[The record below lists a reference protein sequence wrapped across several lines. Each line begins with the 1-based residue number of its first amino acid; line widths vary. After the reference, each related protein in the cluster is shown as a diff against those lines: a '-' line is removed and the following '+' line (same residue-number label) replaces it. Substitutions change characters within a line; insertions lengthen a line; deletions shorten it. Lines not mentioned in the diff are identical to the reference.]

1 MIREAI
7 ARLIAGENLSRE
19 EAYRTMLEI
28 MNGETTESQIA
39 GFVIALRVKGET
51 VDEIVG
57 SALAMREKAEKLHID
72 KDVILDTCGTGGDNA
87 GTFNISTAAALVA
100 SAAGATVA
108 KHGNRA
114 VSSKSGSADV
124 LKALGLNL
132 DGLDMQKTERALREI
147 GLAFLFAPLH
157 HKSMRFA
164 APVRRDLGVRT
175 IFNLLG
181 PLTNPAG
188 ANRQLIGVYNKEL
201 VAPIAEVL
209 RDLGSQAALVVH
221 GEPTMDEVSL
231 CGKTLVAE
239 LKFGKIEKYEVAPED
254 FGFKRVDL
262 NDLVVRNQEES
273 VEAFMMAIKGA
284 DSPFYNAVLLNAG
297 AAIYVAGI
305 ERAIDSGIARAR
317 QVIAKGLAEKK
328 LRSLIEITGL
338 GQPSSPSERV
348 PSGQA

>member
-1 MIREAI
+1 MIRESI
-7 ARLIAGENLSRE
+7 AKLVASEDISRD

-28 MNGETTESQIA
+28 MNGEATESQIA
-39 GFVIALRVKGET
+39 GYLVALRMKGET

-57 SALAMREKAEKLHID
+57 SALAMREKAEKLRID
-72 KDVILDTCGTGGDNA
+72 KDVILDTCGTGGDSA
-87 GTFNISTAAALVA
+87 STFNISTAAALVA
-100 SAAGATVA
+100 AAAGATVA
-108 KHGNRA
+108 KHGGRA

-132 DGLDMQKTERALREI
+132 DGLDLMKTERALNEI
-147 GLAFLFAPLH
+147 GIAFLFAPLH

-175 IFNLLG
+175 LFNLLG

-188 ANRQLIGVYNKEL
+188 ANRQLIGVYSKTL
-201 VAPIAEVL
+201 VEPVAQVL

-239 LKFGKIEKYEVAPED
+239 LKLGKISTYEIEPEN
-254 FGFKRVDL
+254 FGLNRVEL
-262 NDLVVRNQEES
+262 STLVVRNQEEA
-273 VEAFMMAIKGA
+273 VEAFMTAIRGRE
-284 DSPFYNAVLLNAG
+284 SPFHDAVLLNAG

-305 ERAIDSGIARAR
+305 ERDIKSGVARAR
-317 QVIAKGLAEKK
+317 SVIAKGLAESK
-328 LRSLIEITGL
+328 LRSLVEITG
-338 GQPSSPSERV
+338 
-348 PSGQA
+348 A

>member
-1 MIREAI
+1 MMRESI
-7 ARLIAGENLSRE
+7 AKVVAGENLSRD

-39 GFVIALRVKGET
+39 GFVIGLRIKGET

-57 SALAMREKAEKLHID
+57 SALAMREKADKLHVD
-72 KDVILDTCGTGGDNA
+72 NDVILDTCGTGGDNA

-124 LKALGLNL
+124 LRALGLDL
-132 DGLDMQKTERALREI
+132 DGLDLEKTDRALKEI

-157 HKSMRFA
+157 HKSMKFA

-188 ANRQLIGVYNKEL
+188 ANRQLIGVYSKNL
-201 VAPIAEVL
+201 VEPTAKVL
-209 RDLGSQAALVVH
+209 RELGSQAALVVH
-221 GEPTMDEVSL
+221 GEPTMDEISL

-239 LKFGKIEKYEVAPED
+239 LKLGEINMYELTPEQ
-254 FGFKRVDL
+254 FGFKRVIPGE
-262 NDLVVRNQEES
+262 LVARNQD
-273 VEAFMMAIKGA
+273 EAVDAFLKAIRGE
-284 DSPFYNAVLLNAG
+284 DSPSYNAVLLNAG

-305 ERAIDSGIARAR
+305 ERDINSGIVKARD
-317 QVIAKGLAEKK
+317 VIAKGAPEKK
-328 LRSLIEITGL
+328 LHSLIEITGAASTGSL
-338 GQPSSPSERV
+338 RV
-348 PSGQA
+348 

>member
-7 ARLIAGENLSRE
+7 AKLVVGENLSRE

-57 SALAMREKAEKLHID
+57 SALAMREKADKLHVD

-132 DGLDMQKTERALREI
+132 DGLNLEKTERTLREI

-188 ANRQLIGVYNKEL
+188 ANRQLIGVYNRNL
-201 VAPIAEVL
+201 VGPIAEVL
-209 RDLGSQAALVVH
+209 RELGSQAALVVH
-221 GEPTMDEVSL
+221 GEPTMDEISL
-231 CGKTLVAE
+231 CGKTYVAE
-239 LKFGKIEKYEVAPED
+239 LKTGEIEKYELRPED
-254 FGFKRVDL
+254 FGFARVDL
-262 NDLVVRNQEES
+262 NDLVVRDQVES
-273 VEAFMMAIKGA
+273 VDAFLKAIRGA
-284 DSPFYNAVLLNAG
+284 DSPFCNAVLLNAG

-305 ERAIDSGIARAR
+305 ERDIKAGIARAR
-317 QVIAKGLAEKK
+317 DVIAKGLVETK
-328 LRSLIEITGL
+328 LQSLIEITGMDST
-338 GQPSSPSERV
+338 GSPKV
-348 PSGQA
+348 

>member
-7 ARLIAGENLSRE
+7 AKLVVGENISRE

-39 GFVIALRVKGET
+39 GFVVALRVKGET

-57 SALAMREKAEKLHID
+57 SALAMREKADKLHID
-72 KDVILDTCGTGGDNA
+72 TDVILDTCGTGGDNA

-100 SAAGATVA
+100 SAAGAIVA

-124 LKALGLNL
+124 LKALGLDL
-132 DGLDMQKTERALREI
+132 DGLNLEKTERALREI

-188 ANRQLIGVYNKEL
+188 ANRQLIGVYNKSL
-201 VAPIAEVL
+201 VGPIAEVL
-209 RDLGSQAALVVH
+209 RELGSQAALVVH
-221 GEPTMDEVSL
+221 GEPTMDEISL
-231 CGKTLVAE
+231 CGNTYVAE
-239 LKFGKIEKYEVAPED
+239 LKNGEIEKYELRPED
-254 FGFKRVDL
+254 FGFRRVDL
-262 NDLVVRNQEES
+262 NDLVVRDQVES
-273 VEAFMMAIKGA
+273 VDAFLMAIRGA
-284 DSPFYNAVLLNAG
+284 ESPFCNAVLLNAG
-297 AAIYVAGI
+297 AAIYIAGI
-305 ERAIDSGIARAR
+305 ERDIRAGIARAR
-317 QVIAKGLAEKK
+317 DVIAKGLVETK
-328 LRSLIEITGL
+328 LHSLIEITGMDST
-338 GQPSSPSERV
+338 GSQKI
-348 PSGQA
+348 

>member
-7 ARLIAGENLSRE
+7 AKLVAGESLLRD

-28 MNGETTESQIA
+28 MNGEATESQIA
-39 GFVIALRVKGET
+39 GFLVALRIKGET

-57 SALAMREKAEKLHID
+57 CALAMREKADKLHID
-72 KDVILDTCGTGGDNA
+72 KEIILDTCGTGGDNA
-87 GTFNISTAAALVA
+87 GTFNISTASAIIA
-100 SAAGATVA
+100 SAAGAIVA

-114 VSSKSGSADV
+114 ISSKSGSADI

-132 DGLDMQKTERALREI
+132 DGLDFQKTERALNEI

-188 ANRQLIGVYNKEL
+188 ANRQLIGVYSKSL
-201 VAPIAEVL
+201 VEMIAEVL
-209 RDLGSQAALVVH
+209 RDLGSQAAIVVH
-221 GEPTMDEVSL
+221 GDPTMDEISL
-231 CGKTLVAE
+231 CGKTNIAE
-239 LKFGKIEKYEVAPED
+239 LRLGKIEKYEITPED
-254 FGFKRVDL
+254 FGFKRVGIS
-262 NDLVVRNQEES
+262 DLVVRNQEEA
-273 VEAFMMAIKGA
+273 VEAFMMAIRGHY
-284 DSPFYNAVLLNAG
+284 SPFYDAVLLNAG

-305 ERAIDSGIARAR
+305 ECDMKAGINRAR
-317 QVIAKGLAEKK
+317 DVIGRGLAEDK
-328 LRSLIEITGL
+328 LRALVRITGMDSTGL
-338 GQPSSPSERV
+338 TQL
-348 PSGQA
+348 

>member
-1 MIREAI
+1 MIRETIAKLI
-7 ARLIAGENLSRE
+7 ARESISRD

-39 GFVIALRVKGET
+39 GYLVALRMKGET

-57 SALAMREKAEKLHID
+57 SALAMREKADKLRID
-72 KDVILDTCGTGGDNA
+72 KEVILDTCGTGGDNA
-87 GTFNISTAAALVA
+87 GTFNISTAAAIVA
-100 SAAGATVA
+100 SAAGAIVA

-132 DGLDMQKTERALREI
+132 DGLDIPKTERSLREI

-175 IFNLLG
+175 VFNLLG

-188 ANRQLIGVYNKEL
+188 ANRQLIGVYGKAL
-201 VAPIAEVL
+201 VEPIAEVL
-209 RDLGSQAALVVH
+209 RDLGSQGALVVH
-221 GEPTMDEVSL
+221 GEPTMDEISL

-239 LKFGKIEKYEVAPED
+239 LKLGKIEKYEIAPED
-254 FGFKRVDL
+254 FGFKRVGL
-262 NDLVVRNQEES
+262 SDLVVRNQEES
-273 VEAFMMAIKGA
+273 VEAFMMAIRGRE
-284 DSPFYNAVLLNAG
+284 SPFYDAVLLNAG

-305 ERAIDSGIARAR
+305 ERDVKAGINQARD
-317 QVIAKGLAEKK
+317 VIAKGLAENK
-328 LRSLIEITGL
+328 LRALIEITGL
-338 GQPSSPSERV
+338 
-348 PSGQA
+348 

>member
-1 MIREAI
+1 MIRETI
-7 ARLIAGENLSRE
+7 ARLIAREDISRDD
-19 EAYRTMLEI
+19 AYRTMLEI
-28 MNGETTESQIA
+28 MNGEATESQIA
-39 GFVIALRVKGET
+39 GFLVALRMKGET

-57 SALAMREKAEKLHID
+57 SALAMREKAEKLRID
-72 KDVILDTCGTGGDNA
+72 KEVILDTCGTGGDNA
-87 GTFNISTAAALVA
+87 STFNISTAAALVA

-114 VSSKSGSADV
+114 ISSKSGSADV

-132 DGLDMQKTERALREI
+132 DGLDLKKTENALKEI

-188 ANRQLIGVYNKEL
+188 ANRQLIGVYSKTL
-201 VAPIAEVL
+201 VEPIAEVL

-221 GEPTMDEVSL
+221 GEPTMDEISL
-231 CGKTLVAE
+231 CGKTIVAE
-239 LKFGKIEKYEVAPED
+239 LKLGKIDSYEISPED
-254 FGFKRVDL
+254 FGFKRVGL
-262 NDLVVRNQEES
+262 NVLVVRNQEES
-273 VEAFMMAIKGA
+273 VEAFMMAIRGQE
-284 DSPFYNAVLLNAG
+284 SPFYDAVLLNAG

-305 ERAIDSGIARAR
+305 ERDIKSGIERAR
-317 QVIAKGLAEKK
+317 SVISKGLAEDK
-328 LRSLIEITGL
+328 LRSLVKITG
-338 GQPSSPSERV
+338 V
-348 PSGQA
+348 

>member
-1 MIREAI
+1 MIRETI
-7 ARLIAGENLSRE
+7 AKLVAGENISRE
-19 EAYRTMLEI
+19 DAYRTMLEI

-39 GFVIALRVKGET
+39 GFLVALRVKGET

-57 SALAMREKAEKLHID
+57 SALAMREKADKLRID
-72 KDVILDTCGTGGDNA
+72 KEIILDTCGTGGDNA
-87 GTFNISTAAALVA
+87 GTFNISTAAAIIA

-132 DGLDMQKTERALREI
+132 DGLDLQKTERALNEI

-188 ANRQLIGVYNKEL
+188 ANRQLIGVYSKTL
-201 VAPIAEVL
+201 VGPIAEVL
-209 RDLGSQAALVVH
+209 RDLGSQAALVVN
-221 GEPTMDEVSL
+221 GEPTMDEISL
-231 CGKTLVAE
+231 CGKTFIAE
-239 LKFGKIEKYEVAPED
+239 LKLGKIEKYEISPED
-254 FGFKRVDL
+254 FGFKRISM
-262 NDLVVRNQEES
+262 NDLVVRNQEEA
-273 VEAFMMAIKGA
+273 VEAFMMAIRGQE
-284 DSPFYNAVLLNAG
+284 SPFYNAVLLNAG

-305 ERAIDSGIARAR
+305 ERDVKAGINRAR
-317 QVIAKGLAEKK
+317 DVTAKGLAENK
-328 LRSLIEITGL
+328 LRALVEITGI
-338 GQPSSPSERV
+338 
-348 PSGQA
+348 

>member
-1 MIREAI
+1 MIRETI
-7 ARLIAGENLSRE
+7 ARLVAGENISRDD
-19 EAYRTMLEI
+19 AYRTMLEI
-28 MNGETTESQIA
+28 MNGEATESQIA
-39 GFVIALRVKGET
+39 GYLVALRMKSET

-57 SALAMREKAEKLHID
+57 SALAMREKAEKFHID
-72 KDVILDTCGTGGDNA
+72 KEIILDTCGTGGDNA

-114 VSSKSGSADV
+114 VSSKSGSADI
-124 LKALGLNL
+124 LKAIGLNL
-132 DGLDMQKTERALREI
+132 DGLDLQKTERALREI

-188 ANRQLIGVYNKEL
+188 ANRQLVGVYDKKL
-201 VAPIAEVL
+201 VEPIAEVL

-221 GEPTMDEVSL
+221 GEPTMDEISL
-231 CGKTLVAE
+231 CGKTDVAE
-239 LKFGKIEKYEVAPED
+239 LKHGKIERYEIKPED
-254 FGFKRVDL
+254 FGFKRINL
-262 NDLVVRNQEES
+262 SDLVVRNQEES
-273 VEAFMMAIKGA
+273 VEAFMLAIRGQE
-284 DSPFYNAVLLNAG
+284 SPFYDAVLLNSG

-305 ERAIDSGIARAR
+305 ERDIKAGINRAR
-317 QVIAKGLAEKK
+317 DVISKGLAENK
-328 LRSLIEITGL
+328 LHALIEITGL
-338 GQPSSPSERV
+338 
-348 PSGQA
+348 

>member
-7 ARLIAGENLSRE
+7 SKLISGENLSRE

-39 GFVIALRVKGET
+39 GYVVALRVRGET

-57 SALAMREKAEKLHID
+57 SALAMREKAEKLQVDREI
-72 KDVILDTCGTGGDNA
+72 ILDTCGTGGDGS

-114 VSSKSGSADV
+114 VSSKSGSADI

-132 DGLDMQKTERALREI
+132 DSLDLKKTERSLKEI

-164 APVRRDLGVRT
+164 APVRHDLGVRT

-188 ANRQLIGVYNKEL
+188 ANRQLMGVYDISL
-201 VAPIAEVL
+201 VPTMARVL
-209 RDLGSQAALVVH
+209 KDLGSQAALVVH
-221 GEPTMDEVSL
+221 GEPRMDEISL
-231 CGKTLVAE
+231 CGKTFIAE
-239 LKFGKIEKYEVAPED
+239 LKDGSIREYEIYPEEY
-254 FGFKRVDL
+254 GLKRANL
-262 NDLVVRNQEES
+262 HELVVRTQEES
-273 VEAFMMAIKGA
+273 IGAFMTAIRGSE
-284 DSPFYNAVLLNAG
+284 SPFHDAVLLNAG
-297 AAIYVAGI
+297 AAIYVAGLMP
-305 ERAIDSGIARAR
+305 DLKSGIARAR
-317 QVIAKGLAEKK
+317 EVITAGLAEGK
-328 LRSLIEITGL
+328 LRSLVEISRTDAAGHN
-338 GQPSSPSERV
+338 QS
-348 PSGQA
+348 

>member
-7 ARLIAGENLSRE
+7 AKLITGESISRD

-28 MNGETTESQIA
+28 MNGESTESQIA
-39 GFVIALRVKGET
+39 GYVIALRIKGET

-57 SALAMREKAEKLHID
+57 SAIAMREKADKLHAD
-72 KDVILDTCGTGGDNA
+72 KEVVLDTCGTGGDNS
-87 GTFNISTAAALVA
+87 GTFNISTAAAIVA

-114 VSSKSGSADV
+114 ISSKSGSADI

-132 DGLDMQKTERALREI
+132 DGLDMQKTERSLREI

-188 ANRQLIGVYNKEL
+188 ANRQLIGVYSKTL
-201 VAPIAEVL
+201 VEPVAEVL

-231 CGKTLVAE
+231 CGKTFVAE
-239 LKFGKIEKYEVAPED
+239 LKLGKIEQYEIAPED
-254 FGFKRVDL
+254 FGFNRVGL
-262 NDLVVRNQEES
+262 GELVVRNQEES
-273 VEAFMMAIKGA
+273 VEAFMMAIRGQG
-284 DSPFYNAVLLNAG
+284 SPFYDAVLLNSG

-305 ERAIDSGIARAR
+305 ERDVKAGINRAR
-317 QVIAKGLAEKK
+317 DVIAKGLAEKK
-328 LRSLIEITGL
+328 LRALIEITGL
-338 GQPSSPSERV
+338 
-348 PSGQA
+348 